1 MGNWYSLRCEGEI
14 MKDRPN
20 GLDADAVAGANKDLA
35 ERLFNEGI
43 SVAYDEDGDTLFL
56 TIGEGRE
63 AITEQVVDGIYF
75 RIEPHTQKFVG
86 CVIMRFV
93 SDILANNKLVRKL
106 FQESFEQLRRHGDLA
121 QWDGLDAQKI
131 KPLFELVPTR

>member
-1 MGNWYSLRCEGEI
+1 

-20 GLDADAVAGANKDLA
+20 GLDADAVTRANVDLA

-56 TIGEGRE
+56 TIGKGRE

-75 RIEPHTQKFVG
+75 RIDPYTLKFVG
-86 CVIMRFV
+86 CVIVRFV
-93 SDILANNKLVRKL
+93 SDILANNKLARKL
-106 FQESFEQLRRHGDLA
+106 FQESFEQLRQQGDLA

-131 KPLFELVPTR
+131 KPLFELASTR